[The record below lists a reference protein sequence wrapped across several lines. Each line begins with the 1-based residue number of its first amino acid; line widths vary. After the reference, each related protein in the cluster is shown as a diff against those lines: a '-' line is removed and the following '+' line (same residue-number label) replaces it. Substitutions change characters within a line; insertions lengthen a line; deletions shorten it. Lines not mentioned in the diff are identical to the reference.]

1 MMKNLLQCKNYF
13 FKTEFIDF
21 LERYI
26 SIQETQCLEIC
37 IELVH
42 RQYACDGLE
51 KTDFV
56 LNFNL
61 LTEEGKKMIDLN
73 EHSISLN
80 YFIQDVFF
88 FIQIFTI
95 SIHVVV

>member
-1 MMKNLLQCKNYF
+1 MMKKLLQSKIYF
-13 FKTEFIDF
+13 LKAEFKDF
-21 LERYI
+21 LQSYI
-26 SIQETQCLEIC
+26 SILESLC
-37 IELVH
+37 IENCIEIVH
-42 RQYACDGLE
+42 RQYACDRLE

-80 YFIQDVFF
+80 YFIQDLFF

-95 SIHVVV
+95 SIHVIV